1 MRPAPLGWF
10 LVGATLGVALW
21 GAVALIKTGT
31 WLARGEVRALRAE
44 LDSVLV
50 TDGSGLC
57 RRADVPRTAR

>member
-10 LVGATLGVALW
+10 LIGATLGLALW
-21 GAVALIKTGT
+21 SAVALLNAGA
-31 WLARGEVRALRAE
+31 WLVRGEVYSLRAE

-57 RRADVPRTAR
+57 RRADVRRRGR